1 MKIPGYGRLITIVS
15 HFRGIQLN
23 PGDAQLL
30 LLRTALDA
38 SSEGLLVIDLSD
50 QQIIECN
57 SPFSKLWNLPSVA
70 CTGDAAK
77 LIELLS
83 HQLVNRD
90 QADLLIQN
98 PTSARSNSPD
108 IFMEL
113 KSGKVLKFRSRC
125 LPEDG
130 KAKWRFLFFQDVTPE
145 LQTALQ
151 KQRELFERKQAFLD
165 EILSSLPSLISYVSR
180 DYRYLYLNSTY
191 EQWWG
196 ISAKDYIGRPVQDL
210 VGEKQFQLYKPFMD
224 SALSGKPLSFG
235 AQVPYRAVGSKAT
248 EINYIPHISKDGEV
262 EGVFVIVHDISELKK
277 TEHELLQKEQLLDQ
291 ILENIPSALCLKD
304 VDDQFK
310 IKLWNKSAERIFG
323 IPRDLVL
330 GKRACDIWS
339 PESTAS
345 QTQLEQRLIEEN
357 RISETL
363 NVMGLTADNKRV
375 PLNITHIPIRYPGS
389 SKVQHILNVCT
400 DMTKEREAQRISVQ
414 SAKMSS
420 LGEMA
425 SGMAHEINNPLAV
438 IQILAESLKNKI
450 ENGTFTATELIES
463 ISKIEKHS
471 GRIAKIIKN
480 LRIFSRNSEADP
492 MQVVSFKQ
500 IFDDTIELCQ
510 ERFKYQ
516 KIEIRTNIDSEIR
529 LECRASQI
537 SQVLMNLLNN
547 AYDAVSSLPEK
558 WIDIQLT
565 EEQDRVTFSI
575 TDSGPGIPLSLQE
588 KIMQPFFTTK
598 EVGKGTGLGLS
609 ISKGIIEDHQ
619 GEFYYDEKSK
629 RTRFIVKLP
638 LRQKTAKDENPG

>member
-1 MKIPGYGRLITIVS
+1 MNT
-15 HFRGIQLN
+15 
-23 PGDAQLL
+23 GDPQLL
-30 LLRTALDA
+30 LLRAALDL
-38 SSEGLLVIDLSD
+38 SFEGLLIIDLSD
-50 QQIIECN
+50 QQILECN
-57 SPFSKLWNLPSVA
+57 PRFLELWNLPSSA
-70 CTGDAAK
+70 ATEGAAK
-77 LIELLS
+77 LFERLSNQLL
-83 HQLVNRD
+83 NRD
-90 QADLLIQN
+90 QADVLVQN
-98 PTSARSNSPD
+98 SMTTQAYSD
-108 IFMEL
+108 GIFLEL
-113 KSGKVLKFRSRC
+113 KGGKVLKFHSRL
-125 LPEDG
+125 LPADG
-130 KAKWRFLFFQDVTPE
+130 QAKWRFLFFQDATPE
-145 LQTALQ
+145 LRTALQ

-196 ISAKDYIGRPVQDL
+196 ISAQEYVGRPVQDL
-210 VGEKQFQLYKPFMD
+210 VGEEQFRLYKPFLD
-224 SALSGKPLSFG
+224 SALSGKPLSYG
-235 AQVPYRAVGSKAT
+235 VEVPYRAAGIKAT
-248 EINYIPHISKDGEV
+248 EINYIPHISTEGDV

-277 TEHELLQKEQLLDQ
+277 TERELVQKEQLLDQ

-330 GKRACDIWS
+330 GKKASDLWS
-339 PESTAS
+339 LEATAS
-345 QTQLEQRLIEEN
+345 QAQLEQKLIEEN
-357 RISETL
+357 RISETS
-363 NVMGLTADNKRV
+363 NVIGLTADLRRV
-375 PLNITHIPIRYPGS
+375 PLHITHIPIRYPGS
-389 SKVQHILNVCT
+389 SKVQHILNVCN
-400 DMTKEREAQRISVQ
+400 DMTKERESQRISVQ

-450 ENGTFTATELIES
+450 AKGTFTATELIES

-480 LRIFSRNSEADP
+480 LRTFSRNSEADP

-516 KIEIRTNIDSEIR
+516 KIEIRANIDSEIR

-547 AYDAVSSLPEK
+547 AYDAISSLPEK

-565 EEQDRVTFSI
+565 EEKEHVTFSI
-575 TDSGPGIPLSLQE
+575 TDSGPGIPLPLQE

-619 GEFYYDEKSK
+619 GEFYYDEKSTH
-629 RTRFIVKLP
+629 TRFIVKLP
-638 LRQKTAKDENPG
+638 LRQK